1 MSDAEPQQV
10 VQHKSAPK
18 AGPPLVSP
26 PAPTGQT
33 AAPADPAKPIWNP
46 LHATQSLWGWLTHSA
61 PVGSP
66 AAAPGSAA
74 PAGPA
79 PAPTAAPTVA
89 PTVAPGVTATPA
101 PGATTATPP
110 APAATETAKKGPPD
124 PKKVAADANE
134 IGKAMDSFLFTD
146 KKAVA
151 NALRGKTAEEIA
163 AIRAEYKL
171 HFGRDMDSDIAKK
184 IGSDQSN
191 ESAREVQVAL
201 QGDPAKSVIEGL
213 KNASQGGWFGRADS
227 SKIKDIL
234 ANCKDPEVLKAVKE
248 QYKGPNGE
256 SLDAMLTQKLGGTDQ
271 KLAKSYLTGQ
281 ESDVEAAKINEKL
294 HGGLFG
300 GGGFLG
306 TGWGR
311 DNTGVQD
318 ILENSKDRKA
328 LTQAYKSQ
336 GNGDVT
342 QDALKGMSGT
352 QRDITVA
359 ALAGDKSGADA
370 GRVKAATEGW
380 FTDKKAI
387 YKAMEGKNPDEI
399 KKMKEAYNAHYGPGK
414 GPEGSTTE
422 EKALVGGLTLIGS
435 PLAPIAAL
443 RSMRAHRADGMDFDQ
458 MLDSNLGGLD
468 HEKAKLLES
477 TGAVSDAFALKYA
490 MHSGFFTDK
499 EAVKKVL
506 GGKDGEGLTPEQLA
520 TLNKDYV
527 ELQKKDKDYKPGSE
541 VDLNTDIRQHT
552 GSLSERG
559 FMQNPVMKAL
569 WKAAPAVAGAV
580 NPAAGLATKGA
591 ADNPNFLLGR
601 DGMEIR
607 QLMRGRAAN
616 DGERVERANEMYQFE
631 RGSGSNPI
639 SNFAMDLVNNR
650 GKDLDRQNQ
659 LLNQQYQQ
667 MTKGGGTPAEQAEL
681 KRRLGWQSMDT
692 KSYQETKDSV
702 SNAAAAGVTIVTTAA
717 LTVATAGAA
726 SPALI
731 AAAGGLAGMGTK
743 MVLQASDYGVEDAG
757 ADLANTAV
765 STATAGLIKV
775 PGVDKAFSSTVG
787 ITEGVAPT
795 LMQSVGKE
803 VLTNFATGSVNSAV
817 GAAINPATYSG
828 SGDEAMYGILKAGG
842 LGGLS
847 SAVTAGSNK
856 YLGAKLPENYLG
868 STVAGATSA
877 ALGNVVN
884 PAAYTGNAGDMMAQW
899 ATTVAGGGL
908 NNAAGLKAEA
918 MKKAGAIKAAPN
930 TADPSAAAPEGEQK
944 QKPLPPAKEP
954 EPVPAT
960 APKEAPLAVKPAA
973 SDSETAATIKTV
985 AASPP
990 VAEAIVKN
998 PKAAQT
1004 VAEHPETA
1012 KVVAANP
1019 ENAAVLAA
1027 HPEKAAAI
1035 AKQPELAGQLKQN
1048 PELGAALTPEQAK
1061 TDPAKG
1067 GTRTVDAQGKAM
1079 RPLSADELT
1088 LNQLKA
1094 EARTPQDHE
1103 QIKRWQEEIDA
1114 RRSSDVEA
1122 LKQLASEAQQRKEQG
1137 GVVEVQD
1144 TRALKQFAHEL
1155 GVPREQLP
1163 THSTNDEI
1171 LQGKRVPKETL
1182 KDYENTRNKD
1192 QQASI
1197 TDKERESF
1205 KKKQRD
1211 GSVKEIL
1218 PSATLDATGK
1228 QRPPATAKELA
1239 AALDVNISLFED
1251 IRPGAQM
1258 SKIIPES
1265 KVGEYLYGRIQK
1277 DGSIGYSVA
1286 GDVGLARNHEGM
1298 NADNKARHNG
1308 LDYKGSE
1315 YTVKDGQGVHLD
1327 VHPDVKEKMY
1337 QVDWLLTKQQADAAR
1352 VPMGVDMVK
1361 AAEARRSQM
1370 LADLQKKATEQGKS
1384 PSPEELERQLPRLLQ
1399 KSVDEDGV
1407 ATFDHIE
1414 KRARYDQHDPSG
1426 GFGYT
1431 ISQDLRDSSGKQ
1443 SVKTNQELTLAPT
1456 ALPAGSTEISTINN
1470 TGERNPFASLSETG
1484 YDFHPSS
1491 PQNEQERFL
1500 QMMLDAEK
1508 SQRESMKKQAAAR
1521 P

>member
-1 MSDAEPQQV
+1 
-10 VQHKSAPK
+10 
-18 AGPPLVSP
+18 
-26 PAPTGQT
+26 
-33 AAPADPAKPIWNP
+33 
-46 LHATQSLWGWLTHSA
+46 
-61 PVGSP
+61 
-66 AAAPGSAA
+66 
-74 PAGPA
+74 
-79 PAPTAAPTVA
+79 
-89 PTVAPGVTATPA
+89 
-101 PGATTATPP
+101 
-110 APAATETAKKGPPD
+110 
-124 PKKVAADANE
+124 
-134 IGKAMDSFLFTD
+134 
-146 KKAVA
+146 
-151 NALRGKTAEEIA
+151 
-163 AIRAEYKL
+163 
-171 HFGRDMDSDIAKK
+171 
-184 IGSDQSN
+184 
-191 ESAREVQVAL
+191 
-201 QGDPAKSVIEGL
+201 
-213 KNASQGGWFGRADS
+213 
-227 SKIKDIL
+227 
-234 ANCKDPEVLKAVKE
+234 
-248 QYKGPNGE
+248 
-256 SLDAMLTQKLGGTDQ
+256 
-271 KLAKSYLTGQ
+271 
-281 ESDVEAAKINEKL
+281 
-294 HGGLFG
+294 
-300 GGGFLG
+300 
-306 TGWGR
+306 
-311 DNTGVQD
+311 
-318 ILENSKDRKA
+318 
-328 LTQAYKSQ
+328 
-336 GNGDVT
+336 
-342 QDALKGMSGT
+342 
-352 QRDITVA
+352 
-359 ALAGDKSGADA
+359 
-370 GRVKAATEGW
+370 
-380 FTDKKAI
+380 
-387 YKAMEGKNPDEI
+387 
-399 KKMKEAYNAHYGPGK
+399 
-414 GPEGSTTE
+414 
-422 EKALVGGLTLIGS
+422 
-435 PLAPIAAL
+435 
-443 RSMRAHRADGMDFDQ
+443 
-458 MLDSNLGGLD
+458 
-468 HEKAKLLES
+468 
-477 TGAVSDAFALKYA
+477 
-490 MHSGFFTDK
+490 
-499 EAVKKVL
+499 
-506 GGKDGEGLTPEQLA
+506 
-520 TLNKDYV
+520 
-527 ELQKKDKDYKPGSE
+527 
-541 VDLNTDIRQHT
+541 
-552 GSLSERG
+552 
-559 FMQNPVMKAL
+559 
-569 WKAAPAVAGAV
+569 
-580 NPAAGLATKGA
+580 
-591 ADNPNFLLGR
+591 
-601 DGMEIR
+601 
-607 QLMRGRAAN
+607 
-616 DGERVERANEMYQFE
+616 
-631 RGSGSNPI
+631 
-639 SNFAMDLVNNR
+639 
-650 GKDLDRQNQ
+650 
-659 LLNQQYQQ
+659 
-667 MTKGGGTPAEQAEL
+667 
-681 KRRLGWQSMDT
+681 
-692 KSYQETKDSV
+692 
-702 SNAAAAGVTIVTTAA
+702 
-717 LTVATAGAA
+717 
-726 SPALI
+726 
-731 AAAGGLAGMGTK
+731 
-743 MVLQASDYGVEDAG
+743 
-757 ADLANTAV
+757 
-765 STATAGLIKV
+765 
-775 PGVDKAFSSTVG
+775 
-787 ITEGVAPT
+787 
-795 LMQSVGKE
+795 
-803 VLTNFATGSVNSAV
+803 
-817 GAAINPATYSG
+817 
-828 SGDEAMYGILKAGG
+828 
-842 LGGLS
+842 
-847 SAVTAGSNK
+847 
-856 YLGAKLPENYLG
+856 
-868 STVAGATSA
+868 
-877 ALGNVVN
+877 
-884 PAAYTGNAGDMMAQW
+884 
-899 ATTVAGGGL
+899 
-908 NNAAGLKAEA
+908 
-918 MKKAGAIKAAPN
+918 
-930 TADPSAAAPEGEQK
+930 
-944 QKPLPPAKEP
+944 
-954 EPVPAT
+954 
-960 APKEAPLAVKPAA
+960 
-973 SDSETAATIKTV
+973 V

-1308 LDYKGSE
+1308 LDYRGSE